1 MKTSIVV
8 VNYKVPD
15 LLEKCIQSIRRYTT
29 DYEILIHDNSP
40 PHPNLGFARANNLL
54 IRKAQ
59 GSYIVLLNPDTWV
72 TEGWL
77 DRLIATAES
86 DPKIGVVQSKT
97 LRPNGLLDSTGHRYT
112 FVYGVY
118 MPGDRGALEPDRGQ
132 YDHQTELKTATFASV
147 LIKRKVFETSGL
159 LDEKIF
165 LYCEDMEFCLRAARH
180 GWRIVYCP
188 SSVVYHVRHGS
199 ASTVVKISPWQIY
212 FARIQLAYF
221 GIMPFLAFLFTTA
234 IRLPASVKGKNAA
247 YLMKKLAIVPK
258 LKRMIT

>member
-1 MKTSIVV
+1 LKTSIIIVD
-8 VNYKVPD
+8 YKVPQ
-15 LLEKCIQSIRRYTT
+15 LLEKCLQSIKENTE
-29 DYEILIHDNSP
+29 DYEVLVHDNSP
-40 PHPNLGFARANNLL
+40 PNPNIGFARANNLL
-54 IRKAQ
+54 IRRAQ
-59 GSYIVLLNPDTWV
+59 GEFIVLLNPDTWV
-72 TEGWL
+72 TRGWL
-77 DRLIATAES
+77 ESLISTAES
-86 DPKIGVVQSKT
+86 APDIGIVQSKT
-97 LRPNGLLDSTGHRYT
+97 LRPNGLLDSTGHRYS

-159 LDEKIF
+159 LDEKMF

-212 FARIQLAYF
+212 FATIQLKYF
-221 GIMPFLAFLFTTA
+221 GVMPFLAFLFTTA
-234 IRLPASVKGKNAA
+234 IRLPTSVKGKDAA
-247 YLMKKLAIVPK
+247 YLMKKFAIIPK
-258 LKRMIT
+258 LRRMIT

>member
-1 MKTSIVV
+1 MI

-15 LLEKCIQSIRRYTT
+15 LLEKCLRSIQDHTK
-29 DYEILIHDNSP
+29 DYKVLVHDNSP
-40 PHPNLGFARANNLL
+40 PAPNLGFAKANNLL
-54 IRKAQ
+54 IREAR
-59 GSYIVLLNPDTWV
+59 GEYIVLLNPDTEV

-77 DRLIATAES
+77 DNLIRTAES
-86 DPKIGVVQSKT
+86 DPKIGIVQSKT

-118 MPGDRGALEPDRGQ
+118 MPGDRGALEPDQGQ
-132 YDHQTELKTATFASV
+132 YDNQTELKTATFACA

-165 LYCEDMEFCLRAARH
+165 LYCEDMEFCLRAAKH

-212 FARIQLAYF
+212 FATIQLKYF
-221 GIMPFLAFLFTTA
+221 GVMPFLAFLFTTA
-234 IRLPASVKGKNAA
+234 IRLPASVKGKDAA

-258 LKRMIT
+258 LRRMTT